1 MKEQQ
6 LRQFLT
12 DKGWLTVSNIC
23 SNGFLGT
30 TPPEVRTVL
39 KGLTIRGE
47 LDVKA
52 GFAAGPRM
60 YRLRRK
66 VT

>member
-12 DKGWLTVSNIC
+12 DKGWLTASNIC

-30 TPPEVRTVL
+30 NEPEVRAVL

-52 GFAAGPRM
+52 GFASGPRM
-60 YRLRRK
+60 FRLRRK
-66 VT
+66 

>member
-1 MKEQQ
+1 MKEAQ

-12 DKGWLTVSNIC
+12 DKGWLTASNIC

-30 TPPEVRTVL
+30 TPPEVRAVL
-39 KGLTIRGE
+39 KGLTIRGD
-47 LDVKA
+47 LDVKP
-52 GFAAGPRM
+52 GFVSGPRM

-66 VT
+66 